1 MSQTLASGSSLVD
14 RDRKGAN
21 LAIGPFGFSLGR
33 SGFVGWNP
41 ADIDDA
47 LQRCPGTVL
56 GVRDDTALP
65 DYAVG
70 DALVMEPLSIGNWCA
85 ISGAALTTGH
95 GKGTT
100 LGLSLLLA
108 LTNVRLGYWWNSA
121 IAPPGDAPPP
131 PLTEGRQ
138 PLHAAARAALAQAR
152 RRLLIDFDRRHLLST
167 VFRAQTYLA
176 EEMTARYHG
185 ARRSHWYLSDGG
197 HFENTAAYELVRRR
211 VRHIVVLDNGRD
223 ADYAFDDV
231 ANLVRKARIDF
242 GARIEFMTRAELWAF
257 VDASMREH
265 FGAPQDFAPGS
276 ASRAHALLAR
286 IHYDDGST
294 GLMMVVKPRVTGLEP
309 IDIRNYHAT
318 STEFPQ
324 QTTNDQFYDEAQWE
338 SYRALGAFMAETL
351 FAERTPVDPHKWI
364 PRRLFD

>member
-1 MSQTLASGSSLVD
+1 
-14 RDRKGAN
+14 
-21 LAIGPFGFSLGR
+21 
-33 SGFVGWNP
+33 
-41 ADIDDA
+41 
-47 LQRCPGTVL
+47 
-56 GVRDDTALP
+56 
-65 DYAVG
+65 
-70 DALVMEPLSIGNWCA
+70 
-85 ISGAALTTGH
+85 
-95 GKGTT
+95 
-100 LGLSLLLA
+100 LLLA

-121 IAPPGDAPPP
+121 IAPPGEAALP
-131 PLTEGRQ
+131 PLAAGGR
-138 PLHAAARAALAQAR
+138 PLRAVARAALAQAR
-152 RRLLIDFDRRHLLST
+152 RHLLIDFDPRHPLST
-167 VFRAQTYLA
+167 TFRAQTYLA

-276 ASRAHALLAR
+276 ASRAQALLAR

-318 STEFPQ
+318 SADFPQ